1 MTDEYFLQPVLPN
14 GVITTMNRLI
24 KPVVLQPRAMAV
36 GMAMP
41 LIIFLGGCVVDE
53 RPRRTVYVESPAPA
67 AEVVVVD
74 APPPP
79 REEVIVMR
87 PSPDH
92 FWVRGYWAWRG
103 GRHVWVDGH
112 WELPPHR
119 GAVWVE
125 PRWDHR
131 DRGYVFVS
139 GAWRDGPVIVR
150 ENVTVSPSVHVNLN
164 FVAQPPPRPRHEVI
178 VERERPSR
186 DHVWIKGYWVWREGR
201 HVWVNGRWDLP
212 PRHGAVW
219 VEPRWEHRSE
229 GYVFIEGT
237 WR

>member
-1 MTDEYFLQPVLPN
+1 LTDEYFLQPVLPN

-103 GRHVWVDGH
+103 GR
-112 WELPPHR
+112 
-119 GAVWVE
+119 
-125 PRWDHR
+125 
-131 DRGYVFVS
+131 
-139 GAWRDGPVIVR
+139 RDGPVIVR